1 MTDEKVY
8 ITGFWVTTEN
18 IKLIDEKKLSERK
31 LVIMWTCCRKNYY
44 AYGLHQIWIIKLL
57 IIYTDI
63 IKLINKLTLKLFEQ
77 YYFYLSFYEIL

>member
-31 LVIMWTCCRKNYY
+31 LVIM
-44 AYGLHQIWIIKLL
+44 
-57 IIYTDI
+57 
-63 IKLINKLTLKLFEQ
+63 
-77 YYFYLSFYEIL
+77 